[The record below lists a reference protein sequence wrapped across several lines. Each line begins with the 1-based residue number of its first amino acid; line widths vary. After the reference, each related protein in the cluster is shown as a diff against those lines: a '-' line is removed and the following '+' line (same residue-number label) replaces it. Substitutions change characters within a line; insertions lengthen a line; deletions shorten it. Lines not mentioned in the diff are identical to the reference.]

1 MQRLAPVAL
10 LVAALAADASAAH
23 ELAFYLLLAAIVVTA
38 HSALEAYGALVDL
51 PGDAAGLAVARFR
64 VALAAIALA
73 LALVAA
79 VVRAPVLANGTVP
92 ALGLSAVVGALAL
105 LGLKGA
111 LHWSAGRES
120 AWADPRQRRPLKGSA
135 SRPLPERS

>member
-1 MQRLAPVAL
+1 M
-10 LVAALAADASAAH
+10 VAALVADGLGGHGA
-23 ELAFYLLLAAIVVTA
+23 AFYLLLAAIVVTA
-38 HSALEAYGALVDL
+38 HAALDAYGSLVEL
-51 PGDAAGLAVARFR
+51 PGTEPGVGVARFR
-64 VALAAIALA
+64 VALAVVALA

-79 VVRAPVLANGTVP
+79 VARAPVVAGETVP

-111 LHWSAGRES
+111 LNLSAGR
-120 AWADPRQRRPLKGSA
+120 APARAGPRPRRSLKASA

>member
-1 MQRLAPVAL
+1 MRRLAPLAL
-10 LVAALAADASAAH
+10 LAAALAADLTGAH
-23 ELAFYLLLAAIVVTA
+23 AVAFYLLLGAIVVTA
-38 HSALEAYGALVDL
+38 HASLEAYGVLVDL

-64 VALAAIALA
+64 VALAVVALA

-79 VVRAPVLANGTVP
+79 VVRAPVVGDGTVP

-111 LHWSAGRES
+111 LRLAAR
-120 AWADPRQRRPLKGSA
+120 
-135 SRPLPERS
+135 